1 MPLGPVLAA
10 AGFYQPSPPPQPA
23 NNTDI
28 SWAGFTNITGLIA
41 GVTLLGDELGLL
53 YEPGEI
59 AQSMFAPLLN
69 TIWDGTTFA

>member
-1 MPLGPVLAA
+1 
-10 AGFYQPSPPPQPA
+10 
-23 NNTDI
+23 
-28 SWAGFTNITGLIA
+28 
-41 GVTLLGDELGLL
+41 VTLLGDELGLL